1 MDGRRRTWDGRAGA
15 AAGLCLIGLA
25 AVVAATS
32 RATAHGGGGAVRI
45 GSTAGHALTTVLLTA
60 GLVVWIAATTILV
73 RALWPA
79 AIRRGK
85 RSPEDDLFEPYRPE
99 VRWWEKAIVLAL
111 PLLVIAGAV
120 AAVILTGRTGATRPK
135 TAPGIPFGSAP
146 GARIA
151 SAHPAPAATTGSTLA
166 IALAA
171 AVAIVIVAAAALV
184 VIRRRNRPAP
194 APPASQPEH
203 ELAAALDWSLD
214 DLRREPDPRRAVI
227 AAYARMERLL
237 GDRGVTRHR
246 WEAPLEYL
254 GRALARLQGGGRAM
268 AELTSLFHEARFG
281 PHAIGEP
288 ERARAVRLLTALRR
302 ELGGG

>member
-32 RATAHGGGGAVRI
+32 RAGAHGGGGAVHI
-45 GSTAGHALTTVLLTA
+45 GSTAGHALTAVLLTA
-60 GLVVWIAATTILV
+60 GFLVWIAATTVLV

-79 AIRRGK
+79 AIRRRK
-85 RSPEDDLFEPYRPE
+85 RDPEDDVFEPYRPE

-111 PLLVIAGAV
+111 PLLVIAGAL
-120 AAVILTGRTGATRPK
+120 AAVILTGRTGATRPE
-135 TAPGIPFGSAP
+135 TTLGNPFGGTP
-146 GARIA
+146 GARSA
-151 SAHPAPAATTGSTLA
+151 AAHPAPAATSAPTLA

-171 AVAIVIVAAAALV
+171 AVAIAVVVAAALFL
-184 VIRRRNRPAP
+184 IRRRTRPARAT
-194 APPASQPEH
+194 APPPSDH

-214 DLRREPDPRRAVI
+214 DLRSEPDPRRAVI

-237 GDRGVTRHR
+237 GERGVGRHR

-254 GRALARLQGGGRAM
+254 GRALARLRGGERSM
-268 AELTSLFHEARFG
+268 AELTSLFQEARFG

-288 ERARAVRLLTALRR
+288 HRARAVRLLTALRR
-302 ELGGG
+302 ELDE